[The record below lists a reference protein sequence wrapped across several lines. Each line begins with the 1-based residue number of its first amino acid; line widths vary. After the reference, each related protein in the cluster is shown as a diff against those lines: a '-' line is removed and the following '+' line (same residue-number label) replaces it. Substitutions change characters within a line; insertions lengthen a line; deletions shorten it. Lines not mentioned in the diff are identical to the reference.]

1 MKRWK
6 LKLHNLVAD
15 ASGRTWTTDGL
26 VPFPLDGWNFAR
38 AVKARIGW
46 WVVHDERF
54 ITREPGDFSVL
65 QRIDS
70 HQIGDKMKINEPL
83 QLLLF
88 LATPF
93 PLAYGF
99 QVLLGVPPINSVF
112 LAFLISGAAWYGIL
126 PILFPDNFATD

>member
-46 WVVHDERF
+46 WVVPDRSTVF
-54 ITREPGDFSVL
+54 SGVSDFGCCVV
-65 QRIDS
+65 R
-70 HQIGDKMKINEPL
+70 H
-83 QLLLF
+83 
-88 LATPF
+88 LAHP
-93 PLAYGF
+93 
-99 QVLLGVPPINSVF
+99 VP
-112 LAFLISGAAWYGIL
+112 
-126 PILFPDNFATD
+126 